1 MDDVKPDQRPSNV
14 DSPAQPPVAA
24 KRLYRSRDNRVLKGV
39 AGGIGEYFGF
49 DPVIVRLALLLTF
62 AMGGIGFVAYIIG
75 AVLIPSRPKGETAP
89 ATPAVNGL
97 EVLHNRSLGVWV
109 LVAIGVA
116 LLLDRLDLNIVG
128 DRLWPLL
135 LIGGGLIVLMRRR
148 DASAAAPG
156 SATKRTDSS
165 FDTSPLFEH
174 GPTRRDLQA
183 EALAELHDP
192 IVDEVDRAV
201 AAMRAERLGDSA
213 TETPVPPVVRRPRR
227 RRSALRRLLFATL
240 GFFLVLF
247 LLTAAVGFRLLSR
260 GVGEQVWT
268 PTIGVNSPGKFGYTF
283 GAGNTTLDLSSLSTA
298 LTGGQTNRVGGT
310 VNVDFGR
317 VNVIIPTGPGCPA
330 VNLKSKARIALG
342 YSGDGESTGVVGG
355 SRSSRFNEATTR
367 VDSSEKNVID
377 LTVSLVAGN
386 VNIQKIPNSCTA
398 PATA

>member
-1 MDDVKPDQRPSNV
+1 MDGVKTDQRPTNV

-39 AGGIGEYFGF
+39 AGGIGEYFGI

-128 DRLWPLL
+128 DRLWPML
-135 LIGGGLIVLMRRR
+135 LIGGGLIVLLRRR
-148 DASAAAPG
+148 DASVAAPG

-165 FDTSPLFEH
+165 FDTSPLFEY

-213 TETPVPPVVRRPRR
+213 TEAPVPPLVVRRPRRR
-227 RRSALRRLLFATL
+227 RRSALRRLFYATL
-240 GFFLVLF
+240 GFVLVLF
-247 LLTAAVGFRLLSR
+247 LLTAAVGLRLLSR
-260 GVGEQVWT
+260 GVGEQVWK
-268 PTIGVNSPGKFGYTF
+268 PTVGVNSPTTFGYTF
-283 GAGNTTLDLSSLSTA
+283 GAGNTTLDLSSVSSA
-298 LTGGQTNRVGGT
+298 LTGGPTTRVGGT

-317 VNVIIPTGPGCPA
+317 VNVIIPTGPGCPT

-355 SRSSRFNEATTR
+355 SRSSQFNAQA
-367 VDSSEKNVID
+367 KNVID

-386 VNIQKIPNSCTA
+386 VNIQKVPMNPSCTV
-398 PATA
+398 PATAR